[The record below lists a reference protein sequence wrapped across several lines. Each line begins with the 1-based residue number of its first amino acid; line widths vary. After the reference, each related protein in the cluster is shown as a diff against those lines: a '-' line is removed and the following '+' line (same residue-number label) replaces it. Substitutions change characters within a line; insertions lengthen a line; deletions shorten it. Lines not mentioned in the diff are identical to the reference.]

1 MTDTTDIAQPPR
13 PEQAI
18 SREHDASVLSEALA
32 AIAGLNEQVLAALTD
47 SARNSEVE
55 FPLAPTLRGSI
66 AALTDVQRRQAA
78 QCRVLLVDAGFSD
91 LKRWADGALARES
104 MVPPEDRCPWLPAGQ
119 SEVLSYAVLMV
130 AWHIVHRSR
139 AVAALLLGMPD
150 AVLTVFEKLSV
161 SDLSTIARTH
171 PGWVQPRWRQRSEI
185 WASVVGSVAQ
195 AGASDTAAMIF
206 RFLQASATDATQ
218 LITSVEQDT

>member
-1 MTDTTDIAQPPR
+1 MTDTTDIAPPPR

-47 SARNSEVE
+47 SARNGEVE
-55 FPLAPTLRGSI
+55 FPLAPALRGSI
-66 AALTDVQRRQAA
+66 AALTQPQWRRAA

-91 LKRWADGALARES
+91 LKRWVDGTLAGES
-104 MVPPEDRCPWLPAGQ
+104 MVPPEDRRPWLPAGQ

-161 SDLSTIARTH
+161 SDLSLIARTH
-171 PGWVQPRWRQRSEI
+171 AGWVQPRWRQRSEM
-185 WASVVGSVAQ
+185 WVSVVGSVTQ
-195 AGASDTAAMIF
+195 AGASDMAAMIF

-218 LITSVEQDT
+218 LIASVEPDT